1 MYALN
6 FNLVVNNDKI
16 HNGDKMNGII
26 LVNKEKDMSSH
37 DVVSKL
43 RRIYQTKKIGHCG
56 TLDPA
61 ATGVLVCL
69 VNQATKI
76 ANNIVLDTKEYY
88 ATFRLGQ
95 ATTTQDL
102 EGEVV
107 AEKPYQN
114 DLSREAIVKILN
126 GFVGVQNQQPSI
138 YSAIKVNGKKLYEY
152 ARHNEDVDIPIRE
165 IEIFDIELVDVVD
178 DLITIKVNCSS
189 GTYIRTLCYDI
200 AQKLGYPGVLVKLH
214 RSRSGIFE
222 DQATYTLTQLSENK
236 EALIAIK
243 DALPR
248 FKRVILDNEQIN
260 DVKNGKTL
268 QIEQDDDFIV
278 LDQNEQEIALYHR
291 SDGGV
296 AKMMRGLW

>member
-1 MYALN
+1 
-6 FNLVVNNDKI
+6 
-16 HNGDKMNGII
+16 MNGVI
-26 LVNKEKDMSSH
+26 LVNKDKGMSSH
-37 DVVSKL
+37 DVISKL
-43 RRIYQTKKIGHCG
+43 RYIYQTKKIGHCG

-76 ANNIVLDTKEYY
+76 ANNIVLDSKEYY
-88 ATFRLGQ
+88 ATFRLGE

-102 EGEVV
+102 EGIVIAKKTYE
-107 AEKPYQN
+107 N
-114 DLSREAIVKILN
+114 DLTREDIIKVLTS
-126 GFVGVQNQQPSI
+126 FVGVQNQKPSI

-152 ARHNEDVDIPIRE
+152 ARSNESVVIPIRE
-165 IEIFDIELVDVVD
+165 IEVSDIELIDVNH

-214 RSRSGIFE
+214 RSRSGIFS
-222 DQATYTLTQLSENK
+222 DQSSYTLAQLNENHDH
-236 EALIAIK
+236 LISIK

-248 FKRVILDNEQIN
+248 FNRVILDNKQIN
-260 DVKNGKTL
+260 DVKNGKAL
-268 QIEQDDDFIV
+268 KIDQDNDFIV
-278 LDQNEQEIALYHR
+278 LNQNEEEIALYYR
-291 SDGGV
+291 SQDGI